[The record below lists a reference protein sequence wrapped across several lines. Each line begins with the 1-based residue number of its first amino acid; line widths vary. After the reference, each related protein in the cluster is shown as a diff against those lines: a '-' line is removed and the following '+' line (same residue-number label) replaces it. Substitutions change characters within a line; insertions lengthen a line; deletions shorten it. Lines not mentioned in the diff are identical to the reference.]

1 MNSKI
6 FKNAVGMIKDVVLFV
21 NKNVTLYL
29 ILKIKLIEQ
38 II

>member
-6 FKNAVGMIKDVVLFV
+6 FKNTVAMIKDVVLFI

-29 ILKIKLIEQ
+29 ILKINLIEQ